1 MCYNLITMAAT
12 YGANPTNI
20 QWTVVRGDTAKLR
33 IEFLE
38 NDETT
43 PQDTSLW
50 EYAATAVDVKG
61 NTSSELQVVAGTG
74 YVDIIALPEVTST
87 WGATRPSTAV
97 AELYFDLQVTLDPE
111 TVWTP
116 IIGTIVVI
124 PDATINPIVP

>member
-1 MCYNLITMAAT
+1 MAAT

-38 NDETT
+38 NDEVT
-43 PQDTSLW
+43 PQDTSSW
-50 EYAATAVDVKG
+50 TYAATAVDVKS

-74 YVDIIALPEVTST
+74 YVDIIALPELTST
-87 WGATRPSTAV
+87 WGSTRPSTASS
-97 AELYFDLQVTLDPE
+97 ELYFDLQVTIDPE

-116 IIGTIVVI
+116 IIGTIMVI
-124 PDATINPIVP
+124 ADATINPIVP

>member
-1 MCYNLITMAAT
+1 MAAT

-43 PQDTSLW
+43 PQNTSAW
-50 EYAATAVDVKG
+50 TYAATALDVKS
-61 NTSSELQVVAGTG
+61 NTSNELQVVAGTG

-87 WGATRPSTAV
+87 WGAARPSTAV
-97 AELYFDLQVTLDPE
+97 AELYFDLQVTLDAE

-124 PDATINPIVP
+124 PDATANPVAP

>member
-1 MCYNLITMAAT
+1 MAAT

-38 NDETT
+38 NDEVT
-43 PQDTSLW
+43 PQDTSTW
-50 EYAATAVDVKG
+50 EYAATAVDVKS

-74 YVDIIALPEVTST
+74 YVDIIAVPEVTST
-87 WGATRPSTAV
+87 WGSTRPSTST
-97 AELYFDLQVTLDPE
+97 AELSFDLQVTLDE
-111 TVWTP
+111 DTVWTP

-124 PDATINPIVP
+124 PDVTANAITP

>member
-1 MCYNLITMAAT
+1 MAAT

-38 NDETT
+38 NDEVT
-43 PQDTSLW
+43 PQNTSGW
-50 EYAATAVDVKG
+50 EYAATALDTKS

-74 YVDIIALPEVTST
+74 YVDIIALPELTST
-87 WGATRPSTAV
+87 WGAVRPSTAM
-97 AELYFDLQVTLDPE
+97 AELYFDLQITIDAE

-116 IIGTIVVI
+116 IIGTILVI
-124 PDATINPIVP
+124 QDATINPIIP

>member
-1 MCYNLITMAAT
+1 MAAT

-43 PQDTSLW
+43 PQNTSAW
-50 EYAATAVDVKG
+50 TYAATALDVKS
-61 NTSSELQVVAGTG
+61 NTSNELQVVAGTG
-74 YVDIIALPEVTST
+74 YVDIIALPELTST
-87 WGATRPSTAV
+87 WGSTRPSTASS
-97 AELYFDLQVTLDPE
+97 ELYFDLQVTIDPE

-116 IIGTIVVI
+116 IIGTIMVI
-124 PDATINPIVP
+124 ADATINPIVP